1 MKAGEHDRLPE
12 GDNAGAERWLEFGYL
27 LPYCSFNLRFGDCS
41 LWSDGL
47 QAVRV
52 WIPTESVRRYCSWQR
67 GRSPVEQIRKAR
79 RQQRSRQRHRFRM
92 AVRRDKSKTKL
103 VNKVNL
109 PSTMVQAKCYACSL
123 L

>member
-27 LPYCSFNLRFGDCS
+27 LPYCSFDLRFGDCS

-52 WIPTESVRRYCSWQR
+52 WIPTESVRRCMAAGSEVAVLW
-67 GRSPVEQIRKAR
+67 
-79 RQQRSRQRHRFRM
+79 SRYERPGDNNDQDNITDSGWWCAETR
-92 AVRRDKSKTKL
+92 
-103 VNKVNL
+103 
-109 PSTMVQAKCYACSL
+109 AKQSL
-123 L
+123 